1 MPPRRLAGLLLCL
14 CMVPL
19 SALGEVLPQSD
30 PDATTQLAAVE
41 VQGERPGPGLWRVEK
56 GDHVLWILGTLSP
69 LPAKVEWRST
79 ELEARLAE
87 AEAVIDRPGVQVSSG
102 AGKWRTALALPSL
115 LGARK
120 NPDGATLQDV
130 VSPELYARWASLKAI
145 YLGRDRAVERWRPVF
160 AAERLQ
166 SKAADS
172 VGLRFGS
179 PASALVHNIAE
190 QRELPV
196 IKPNVAIVIDD
207 LKVTIR
213 EFKANALGDTDCFE
227 RTLRRFES
235 DLDLLRARAN
245 AWAVG
250 DVPLLRELHEADPE
264 SACLDAVLGATALQK
279 RGLDDLPDKKRQAW
293 LAAVEKVLDEHR
305 ISVGLLPISELLKP
319 DGYLSDLAS
328 RGYVVTA
335 PDEDESEDESDVEPA
350 PTLDQSP
357 STPPGFE

>member
-14 CMVPL
+14 SIFPL
-19 SALGEVLPQSD
+19 SAIGEVLPQSE
-30 PDATTQLAAVE
+30 PNAAKQLAVVE
-41 VQGERPGPGLWRVEK
+41 VQGEMPGPGLWRVAK

-87 AEAVIDRPGVQVSSG
+87 AEAIINQPRVSMTSG
-102 AGKWRTALALPSL
+102 AGMWRTALLMPSL

-130 VSPELYARWASLKAI
+130 VSPELYARWASLKPT

-160 AAERLQ
+160 AAEKLQ
-166 SKAADS
+166 RRAADS
-172 VGLRFGS
+172 VGLVFGS
-179 PASALVHNIAE
+179 PASALAHNIAE
-190 QRELPV
+190 QRKLPV
-196 IKPNVAIVIDD
+196 INPMVDIVIDD
-207 LKVTIR
+207 LKPAIK
-213 EFKANALGDTDCFE
+213 EFKANALGDSDCFE
-227 RTLRRFES
+227 RTLRRFET

-250 DVPLLRELHEADPE
+250 DVPLLRVLHEADPE
-264 SACLDAVLGATALQK
+264 SACLDAVLSASALQK
-279 RGLDDLPDKKRQAW
+279 RGLDELPGKKRKVW
-293 LAAVEKVLDEHR
+293 LAAAEQALDEHR
-305 ISVGLLPISELLKP
+305 ISIGLLPISELLKP

-335 PDEDESEDESDVEPA
+335 PDEDEFEDESEVELA
-350 PTLDQSP
+350 PTLDHSP
-357 STPPGFE
+357 STSPDFE